1 MQITENG
8 SRLSGGQAQ
17 ALALAR
23 VLLKSPKLLFLDEPT
38 NAMDQEMERIVCT
51 RLKELNAAG
60 TTLILC
66 THRQSLAAVADRF
79 VILDAGRKV
88 LDGSK
93 ETVMKRLAEN
103 QPAATGKG

>member
-1 MQITENG
+1 
-8 SRLSGGQAQ
+8 
-17 ALALAR
+17 
-23 VLLKSPKLLFLDEPT
+23 
-38 NAMDQEMERIVCT
+38 MERIVCE
-51 RLKELNAAG
+51 RLKELNAGG

-93 ETVMKRLAEN
+93 DSVIKTLKEN
-103 QPAATGKG
+103 QLAQGSKG

>member
-1 MQITENG
+1 
-8 SRLSGGQAQ
+8 
-17 ALALAR
+17 
-23 VLLKSPKLLFLDEPT
+23 
-38 NAMDQEMERIVCT
+38 
-51 RLKELNAAG
+51 
-60 TTLILC
+60 LILC